1 MNNPLSKNNLY
12 ATPKNPEEFA
22 DWIQGFTG
30 QERVIAMTAA
40 SMAWNLASDLVD
52 NEIHTAKFIE
62 ETN

>member
-12 ATPKNPEEFA
+12 ATPESPKALA
-22 DWIQGFTG
+22 DYLMSLSG

-62 ETN
+62 ESA